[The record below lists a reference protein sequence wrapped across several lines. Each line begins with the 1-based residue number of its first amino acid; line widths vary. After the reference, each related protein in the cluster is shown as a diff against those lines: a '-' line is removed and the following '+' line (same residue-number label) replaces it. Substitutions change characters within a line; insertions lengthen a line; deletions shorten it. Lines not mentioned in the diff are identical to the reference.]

1 MRASAA
7 RPSWPV
13 RVNRI
18 RSDRAR
24 GLPLRPG
31 CHGFRK
37 PLPPPVPRGAAEERN
52 PTVPAELSDDLRKL
66 IDDTPVFASIATIQ
80 PDGSPQVSV
89 TWLARDGNDL
99 LFSTTVGRRKE
110 KNLSRDPRV
119 TVLINPHNA
128 PYTYAEVRGT
138 AHLTTEGGQDLIN
151 QLSRKYTGK
160 EYADFNPSSA
170 NDNERVVVRITPRKV
185 VGSL

>member
-1 MRASAA
+1 M
-7 RPSWPV
+7 
-13 RVNRI
+13 
-18 RSDRAR
+18 
-24 GLPLRPG
+24 
-31 CHGFRK
+31 
-37 PLPPPVPRGAAEERN
+37 
-52 PTVPAELSDDLRKL
+52 PAELSDDLRKL

-160 EYADFNPSSA
+160 DYADFNPSSA
-170 NDNERVVVRITPRKV
+170 DDNERVVVRITPRKV